1 MDIRDIVGLAPVIPV
16 LTVNELEHAVPLA
29 RALAAGGLR
38 VLEVTMRTPVALA
51 AIAATVAALFVPGR
65 LRPPAS
71 MTEATMPHAELGM
84 VAGGTLVGDESE

>member
-16 LTVNELEHAVPLA
+16 LTVNELEQAVPLA

-51 AIAATVAALFVPGR
+51 AVEAMRKAVQ
-65 LRPPAS
+65 RPSSAW
-71 MTEATMPHAELGM
+71 
-84 VAGGTLVGDESE
+84 VR